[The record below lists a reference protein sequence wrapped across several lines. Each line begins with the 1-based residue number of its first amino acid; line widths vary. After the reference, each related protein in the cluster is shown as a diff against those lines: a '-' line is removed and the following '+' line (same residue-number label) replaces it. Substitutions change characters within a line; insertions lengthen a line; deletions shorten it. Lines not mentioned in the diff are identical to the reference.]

1 MAANTKKEMT
11 TAVLKNNFGLRE
23 EEFLELKAQLVR
35 GDETLFQKIF
45 FTHFESCI
53 AYLQQQYRIPREKAY
68 DVSMDALLAFRRK
81 LLENRIS
88 YGNLR
93 FLFTQ
98 MASHIYLKEVGRAPS
113 QAKKQEAQAI
123 LSELTYELDKEELSI
138 LNKAWSKLGERC
150 KALLTAVY
158 YQNRQLK
165 DIAEEEQQSSST
177 VRKQKQR
184 CVEKLRQFYKLG

>member
-1 MAANTKKEMT
+1 M
-11 TAVLKNNFGLRE
+11 RE